1 MECQKVCHF
10 WHAYQED
17 LCNKFSV
24 SRSSLQTLFKN
35 NLNISPKKYI
45 NDLKLSKSK
54 PKAYAWV
61 GGISDKE
68 LLPVV

>member
-1 MECQKVCHF
+1 MESRKVGMVV
-10 WHAYQED
+10 W
-17 LCNKFSV
+17 V
-24 SRSSLQTLFKN
+24 
-35 NLNISPKKYI
+35 
-45 NDLKLSKSK
+45 KLSKSK